1 MARSLSAWLRC
12 FLALYPG
19 RRNSIFLFL
28 ASILFLC
35 FLSFFL
41 AAMSGLATACKTE
54 GERKYKLSSCSSVC
68 VCALVVHHTCMALCR
83 LRAAR
88 LCENSFWTA
97 EKARENLCSPTCFF
111 SSSISS
117 CARFFSV
124 GSGHGKRVQWN
135 QCVGIL
141 KGYLTVFWSFFFFT
155 DRFRAV
161 TLVCVGAVQLP
172 VQRSDDSG
180 QIGAESLLPQVHGYR
195 SQELKHTCS
204 LKERAEG
211 KMDFYNNQQLRAAVI
226 TRILNWS
233 MERLL
238 IAKHF

>member
-1 MARSLSAWLRC
+1 MALVGIHRQVAHKTKSEESFPGFNRTALIPARRPWWTCTATIVAHCTMARSLSAWLRC

-54 GERKYKLSSCSSVC
+54 GERKYKWSSCYCVR
-68 VCALVVHHTCMALCR
+68 VCALVVHPTCMALCR

-141 KGYLTVFWSFFFFT
+141 KGYLTVFWSFFFFLQT
-155 DRFRAV
+155 DSE
-161 TLVCVGAVQLP
+161 QLP
-172 VQRSDDSG
+172 
-180 QIGAESLLPQVHGYR
+180 
-195 SQELKHTCS
+195 
-204 LKERAEG
+204 
-211 KMDFYNNQQLRAAVI
+211 
-226 TRILNWS
+226 WS
-233 MERLL
+233 
-238 IAKHF
+238 A

>member
-54 GERKYKLSSCSSVC
+54 GRHKCITRDEMVALLCVCVRFGCPSYLHGSVSFACSSPLWELLLDSREGQRESLQPHLFLQQLDQLLCQVLQC
-68 VCALVVHHTCMALCR
+68 GIWTRKESSVESLCR
-83 LRAAR
+83 NSQG
-88 LCENSFWTA
+88 LCH
-97 EKARENLCSPTCFF
+97 
-111 SSSISS
+111 
-117 CARFFSV
+117 RFLV
-124 GSGHGKRVQWN
+124 
-135 QCVGIL
+135 
-141 KGYLTVFWSFFFFT
+141 FFFT

-172 VQRSDDSG
+172 VQRSDDGG
-180 QIGAESLLPQVHGYR
+180 QIWAESLLPQVHGYR
-195 SQELKHTCS
+195 SQELKHTRS

-211 KMDFYNNQQLRAAVI
+211 KTDFYNHLFSA
-226 TRILNWS
+226 
-233 MERLL
+233 
-238 IAKHF
+238 